1 MARLKDYY
9 RKEVVPALVKQFGYA
24 SVMQV
29 PRLEKIV
36 LNMGVGEA
44 TGDKKFLENAVA
56 DMHSTDETLLK
67 IRADDSIDIM
77 VVDLALDGDAVGLI
91 KQVRHLNPA
100 VRVLIYT
107 ASDSPQDIFAAMDAG
122 ADAYV
127 LKENLRTVLETAIR
141 SARLGTV
148 WLDPGIARQVLQ
160 IMETA
165 ASTPSRV
172 LPTGFMPMPLMPD
185 EQSILSE
192 VAASACTDGV
202 CMVDPSFV
210 RKLKRFARAASE

>member
-1 MARLKDYY
+1 MLHGILTKTPD
-9 RKEVVPALVKQFGYA
+9 F
-24 SVMQV
+24 
-29 PRLEKIV
+29 V
-36 LNMGVGEA
+36 L
-44 TGDKKFLENAVA
+44 TA
-56 DMHSTDETLLK
+56 DVHSTDDTLHK
-67 IRADDSIDIM
+67 IQSDDSIDIV

-91 KQVRHLNPA
+91 KQIRQLNPA

-122 ADAYV
+122 ADSYV
-127 LKENLRTVLETAIR
+127 LKENLPSVLEIAIR

-165 ASTPSRV
+165 ATTPSRV

-185 EQSILSE
+185 EKSILSE
-192 VAASACTDGV
+192 VAASTCTDGV

>member
-1 MARLKDYY
+1 MLLRGGKVNRMSSHSPL
-9 RKEVVPALVKQFGYA
+9 RIL
-24 SVMQV
+24 SVESSDESRSILHGV
-29 PRLEKIV
+29 LTKIPDFV
-36 LNMGVGEA
+36 L
-44 TGDKKFLENAVA
+44 VA

-185 EQSILSE
+185 EESILSE